1 MAIDMSKSSEQRM
14 AYVNELFEASG
25 GFQALVNKMKNPFL
39 FKFDPLANPRE
50 LFIRCCVD
58 ADLLTKAEA
67 QFMINELNE
76 STDSGP
82 KETDEPG
89 QSDTPTPYPN
99 PSPNPSEQGEEIA

>member
-14 AYVNELFEASG
+14 AYVNELFEASQ

-39 FKFDPLANPRE
+39 FKFDPLANPHA

-82 KETDEPG
+82 KETDDSG
-89 QSDTPTPYPN
+89 QGEVPTPT
-99 PSPNPSEQGEEIA
+99 PSPNPSEGGQEIA